1 MIAAIANTR
10 LFGGASPSPGLTV
23 EYATEFQGNIRRL
36 MAQDNIQVATLCNT
50 VTGLS
55 TRRWTPTHAEYDVMM
70 RVMEFQSNDFMC
82 KVECV
87 NRACSDEPAL
97 PARFR
102 GAQLCDKIA

>member
-1 MIAAIANTR
+1 M
-10 LFGGASPSPGLTV
+10 LFGGASPSSPGLTV
-23 EYATEFQGNIRRL
+23 EHATEFQGNIRRL

-82 KVECV
+82 KVECL